1 MKSNMDIAVLFSG
14 GKDSCYTIMKSI
26 DANLN
31 VKVLLTLHPKSEDSW
46 LFHHPCIRWTKLQAE
61 AMNLQIATYNI
72 ESEGEDEKYELSK
85 HLQDIKNKFGIEG
98 IAAGALAS
106 QYQRRRMED
115 IAIDLGL
122 RIYTPLWGL
131 DPSKLLLD
139 QIESGLEII
148 IVGTAA
154 LGLDSSWLGRRLD
167 KNLAQELDRLKE
179 KHGVNPAGE
188 GGEYETFV
196 LDGPLFQKKITV
208 KRFHKTWKGDRGR
221 LEIDDVELKEK
232 KGKNNSILL

>member
-1 MKSNMDIAVLFSG
+1 MDIAVLYSG

-31 VKVLLTLHPKSEDSW
+31 VKVLLTLYPKSEDSW

-61 AMNLQIATYNI
+61 AMNMQINTFNI
-72 ESEGEDEKYELSK
+72 ESEGEDEKLELSK
-85 HLQDIKNKFGIEG
+85 HIQDTKNKFGIEG

-106 QYQRRRMED
+106 QYQRRRIED
-115 IAIDLGL
+115 IANDLGL
-122 RIYTPLWGL
+122 KIFTPLWGL
-131 DPSKLLLD
+131 DPSKLLLE
-139 QIESGLEII
+139 QLESGLEII

-154 LGLDSSWLGRRLD
+154 HGLDSSWLGRRID
-167 KNLAQELDRLKE
+167 KNLAQELDRLKV

-196 LDGPLFQKKITV
+196 IDGPLFQKKITI
-208 KRFHKTWKGDRGR
+208 KGYHRTWKGDRGR
-221 LEIDDVELKEK
+221 LEIDDAELKEK
-232 KGKNNSILL
+232 KGKNNSIRL

>member
-1 MKSNMDIAVLFSG
+1 MDIAVLFSG

-31 VKVLLTLHPKSEDSW
+31 VKVLLTLNPKSEDSW

-61 AMNLQIATYNI
+61 AMNMQIATYNI
-72 ESEGEDEKYELSK
+72 ESEGEDEKLELSK
-85 HLQDIKNKFGIEG
+85 HIQD
-98 IAAGALAS
+98 
-106 QYQRRRMED
+106 RRRIEN
-115 IAIDLGL
+115 IANELEL

-131 DPSKLLLD
+131 DPSKLILD
-139 QIESGLEII
+139 QLESGLEII

-208 KRFHKTWKGDRGR
+208 KKYHKTWKGDRGQ
-221 LEIDDVELKEK
+221 LEIDDAELKEK
-232 KGKNNSILL
+232 KEKNNSILL

>member
-1 MKSNMDIAVLFSG
+1 MDITVLFSG

-31 VKVLLTLHPKSEDSW
+31 VKVLLTLYPKSEDSW
-46 LFHHPCIRWTKLQAE
+46 LFHHPCIKWTKLQAE
-61 AMNLQIATYNI
+61 AMNLPIATYNI
-72 ESEGEDEKYELSK
+72 ESQGEDEKFELSN
-85 HLQDIKNKFGIEG
+85 HIQDIKNKFGIEG

-106 QYQRRRMED
+106 QYQKSRMED
-115 IAIDLGL
+115 IAKGLGL

-148 IVGTAA
+148 IVSAAA
-154 LGLDSSWLGRRLD
+154 LGLNSSWLGRRVD

-208 KRFHKTWKGDRGR
+208 TRFHKTWHGDSGR
-221 LEIDDVELKEK
+221 LEIEDAELKNKSKE
-232 KGKNNSILL
+232 

>member
-1 MKSNMDIAVLFSG
+1 MDIAVLFSG
-14 GKDSCYTIMKSI
+14 GKDSCYTILKSI

-61 AMNLQIATYNI
+61 AMNLPIATYNI
-72 ESEGEDEKYELSK
+72 ESEGEDEQFELSN
-85 HLQDIKNKFGIEG
+85 HIQDIKNKFGIEG

-106 QYQRRRMED
+106 QYQKKRMED
-115 IAIDLGL
+115 VANSLGL

-139 QIESGLEII
+139 QLESGLEII

-154 LGLDSSWLGRRLD
+154 LGLDSSWLGRKVD
-167 KNLAQELDRLKE
+167 KNLAQELDHLKE

-196 LDGPLFQKKITV
+196 LDSPLFRKKIIV
-208 KRFHKTWKGDRGR
+208 NRSHKIWQGDRGK
-221 LEIDDVELKEK
+221 LEIDDAEFKEK
-232 KGKNNSILL
+232 RNE

>member
-1 MKSNMDIAVLFSG
+1 MEYIA
-14 GKDSCYTIMKSI
+14 
-26 DANLN
+26 N
-31 VKVLLTLHPKSEDSW
+31 
-46 LFHHPCIRWTKLQAE
+46 
-61 AMNLQIATYNI
+61 
-72 ESEGEDEKYELSK
+72 
-85 HLQDIKNKFGIEG
+85 
-98 IAAGALAS
+98 
-106 QYQRRRMED
+106 
-115 IAIDLGL
+115 DLGL

-139 QIESGLEII
+139 QLESGLEII

-154 LGLDSSWLGRRLD
+154 LGLNSSWLGRRLD

>member
-1 MKSNMDIAVLFSG
+1 MDIVVLFSG

-61 AMNLQIATYNI
+61 AMNLPIVTYNI
-72 ESEGEDEKYELSK
+72 ESEGEDEKFELRNHIK
-85 HLQDIKNKFGIEG
+85 DIKNKFRIEG

-106 QYQRRRMED
+106 QYQRRRIED
-115 IAIDLGL
+115 IANDLGL
-122 RIYTPLWGL
+122 GMYTPLWGL
-131 DPSKLLLD
+131 DPSKLLLN
-139 QIESGLEII
+139 QLESGLEII

-154 LGLDSSWLGRRLD
+154 LGLDSSWLGRRID
-167 KNLAQELDRLKE
+167 KNLAQELELLKE

-196 LDGPLFQKKITV
+196 IDGPLFQKKVTI
-208 KRFHKTWKGDRGR
+208 KKYHKTWKGDRGR
-221 LEIDDVELKEK
+221 LEIDDAELKEK

>member
-1 MKSNMDIAVLFSG
+1 MNIAVLFSG
-14 GKDSCYTIMKSI
+14 GKDSCYTIMKLI

-46 LFHHPCIRWTKLQAE
+46 LFHHPCIKWAKLQAE
-61 AMNLQIATYNI
+61 AMNLPIATYNI
-72 ESEGEDEKYELSK
+72 QSEGEDEKFELSTHIQK
-85 HLQDIKNKFGIEG
+85 IINKFDIDG

-106 QYQRRRMED
+106 QYQKSRMED
-115 IAIDLGL
+115 IAKGLGL

-139 QIESGLEII
+139 QLKSGLKIM
-148 IVGTAA
+148 IVSTAA
-154 LGLDSSWLGRRLD
+154 LGLNSSWLGRIVD

-179 KHGVNPAGE
+179 KYGINPAGE

-196 LDGPLFQKKITV
+196 LDCPLFKKKI
-208 KRFHKTWKGDRGR
+208 KINRFHIMLDEDRSR
-221 LEIDDVELKEK
+221 LEIDDAELKDKTKE
-232 KGKNNSILL
+232 